1 MTPQDALDRAMQMLM
16 SPEFEPIIGQALA
29 NAADIGT
36 AAATLV
42 YPIIYRLQQETDL
55 PDEELFG
62 TEEGD
67 GIAIYLLQEV
77 FDIAGDAGFMP
88 EDGNEEFARA
98 EAEKAVQVLANLL
111 DQSSQAERQ
120 ALPANPQAPAPQA
133 PQGLM
138 TEGRP

>member
-138 TEGRP
+138 TEGQP